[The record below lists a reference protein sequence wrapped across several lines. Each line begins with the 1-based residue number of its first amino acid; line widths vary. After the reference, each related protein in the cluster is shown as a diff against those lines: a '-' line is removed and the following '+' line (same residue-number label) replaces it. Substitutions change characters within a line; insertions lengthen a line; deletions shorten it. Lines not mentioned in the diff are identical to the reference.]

1 MNPKNQKRNIQKLS
15 AALRENLSR
24 RKQALRLRKSEQDA
38 NANKENHT
46 DIELEH
52 HISESA

>member
-38 NANKENHT
+38 NKENHT

>member
-38 NANKENHT
+38 TTNKENQT
-46 DIELEH
+46 ETQLDH

>member
-24 RKQALRLRKSEQDA
+24 RKQALRLRKSEQ
-38 NANKENHT
+38 NTNETKENHI
-46 DIELEH
+46 DNLLDH